1 MSYQAEVLWTAGFL
15 DERFPAPVTPLG
27 WSVVGA
33 QFEELALRDPLRM
46 LGYPEAESVPATR
59 LWHGHPYANV
69 LIFQIIY
76 SLFPASLVPTDATRY
91 FPNRDVSIR
100 AFAPYPRSLSNPR
113 FLIALI
119 AHLGIDPINVSP
131 FNFWQW
137 SRFVVSHDSRVQE
150 LAAQLDGASSP
161 NDILKVI
168 DATFA
173 LDADFLRIHRW
184 SLTYADLSY
193 KILSQWVGDLAQPL
207 ISDVPNKTDRLNA
220 DLRSIAEIAA
230 RSNLDISSI
239 RIQDLLAN
247 PDRGEFK
254 NALVN
259 FISEHGHRSFGL
271 DISQPTFRED
281 PEQFI
286 EMIRQ
291 RTVSRRVAEDNRSIE
306 DRARKRLKLWQ
317 LPLFTSLLCLT
328 RKYSAMREDQRYQWQ
343 KSLYL
348 TRRGYLLLAT
358 DLVSRAVISV
368 PESVFYATRSELAA
382 FYNSILSPDNLRAL
396 IEARRAEW
404 QGYYVDYARDGA
416 ASYPA
421 FLKGD
426 SPFPTEPSEGT
437 LPKQVSATL
446 EWKGS
451 GVSPGVARG
460 KARVILDPHELG
472 RINSGE
478 ILVAPSTDPGWTAVF
493 PELAGLVLERGG
505 VLSHGAVVARE
516 YHLPAVAGLTNL
528 TRILKDGDSIEV
540 DGTQGIVKLLPEPL

>member
-1 MSYQAEVLWTAGFL
+1 MSHETEVLWTAGFL
-15 DERFPAPVTPLG
+15 DERFPAPVSPLG

-46 LGYPEAESVPATR
+46 LGYPDAESVPATR

-76 SLFPASLVPTDATRY
+76 SLFPAFLVPTDATRY
-91 FPNRDVSIR
+91 FPNRDISIR
-100 AFAPYPRSLSNPR
+100 TLAPYPRSLLDPR

-137 SRFVVSHDSRVQE
+137 SRFVRSHDSRVQE
-150 LAAQLDGASSP
+150 LAARLDGASSP
-161 NDILKVI
+161 REILNVI

-184 SLTYADLSY
+184 SLTYADLFY

-220 DLRSIAEIAA
+220 DLRYLAEIAGQ
-230 RSNLDISSI
+230 SNLDISAI
-239 RIQDLLAN
+239 QIQDLLAG
-247 PDRGEFK
+247 PGQSEFK
-254 NALVN
+254 NALADFV
-259 FISEHGHRSFGL
+259 SEHGHRSFGL

-291 RTVSRRVAEDNRSIE
+291 PAVSHRIADDNLSIE
-306 DRARKRLKLWQ
+306 ARARKRLKAWQ
-317 LPLFTSLLCLT
+317 LPLFNSLLGLT

-348 TRRGYLLLAT
+348 TRRAYLLLARDIT
-358 DLVSRAVISV
+358 SREVISL
-368 PESVFYATRSELAA
+368 PETVFYATRSELAD
-382 FYNSILSPDNLRAL
+382 FYSGRLSPDNLRGL

-404 QGYYVDYARDGA
+404 QEYYVDYARDGA
-416 ASYPA
+416 ASYPS
-421 FLKGD
+421 FLNGD
-426 SPFPTEPSEGT
+426 SPFPTESSAGT
-437 LPKQVSATL
+437 SPKQDSATL

-540 DGTQGIVKLLPEPL
+540 DGTQGIVKLFPKQL